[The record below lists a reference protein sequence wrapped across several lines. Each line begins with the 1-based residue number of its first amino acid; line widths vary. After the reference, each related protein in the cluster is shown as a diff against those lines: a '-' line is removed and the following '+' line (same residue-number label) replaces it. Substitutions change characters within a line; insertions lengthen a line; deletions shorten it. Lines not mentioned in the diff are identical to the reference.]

1 MTGID
6 TSRLPPD
13 VSDADSGL
21 LGANST
27 LTAGWTTSVAMPLV
41 RGLSHALS
49 NRVGALGVLLEIVLD
64 PDATPGE
71 RGTYEAQ
78 LLKEMAQLA
87 TINQQL
93 RLLIPDRTA
102 PEPLL
107 VPDLV
112 DTAVQLAALHRDRR
126 GGELRVTVSG
136 TAVPV
141 RVCRWAMIHAI
152 VALIDVV
159 SRQAG
164 TRALHVILGGSERE
178 VEILVAPAPD
188 ASGSDAASGES
199 ALRQQP
205 TMHTRTAPQDALES
219 RHTAEQLAACI
230 GGTVQAAGADAF
242 ALRLPSLAALR
253 EQRAAP

>member
-13 VSDADSGL
+13 VSDAVSGL

-27 LTAGWTTSVAMPLV
+27 LTAGWTTSIATPLV

-64 PDATPGE
+64 PDATPAE

-112 DTAVQLAALHRDRR
+112 DTAVQLATLHRDRR

-136 TAVPV
+136 TAAPV
-141 RVCRWAMIHAI
+141 RVCRWAMIHAL
-152 VALIDVV
+152 VALVDVV
-159 SRQAG
+159 SRKAG
-164 TRALHVILGGSERE
+164 TRALRVILGGSERE
-178 VEILVAPAPD
+178 VEILVAPEPD
-188 ASGSDAASGES
+188 ASGSDAASGKP

-205 TMHTRTAPQDALES
+205 AMPARTAPQDALES
-219 RHTAEQLAACI
+219 RRTAEQLVACI
-230 GGTVQAAGADAF
+230 GGTVQDVAPDAL

-253 EQRAAP
+253 EQRGAP

>member
-6 TSRLPPD
+6 TSRPFPD
-13 VSDADSGL
+13 VRDAGSGL
-21 LGANST
+21 LAADPAF
-27 LTAGWTTSVAMPLV
+27 TAGWTTSIATPLV

-64 PDATPGE
+64 PDAPPAE

-112 DTAVQLAALHRDRR
+112 DTAVQLATLHRDRR

-136 TAVPV
+136 SAVPV

-164 TRALHVILGGSERE
+164 TCALRVALGGSDQE
-178 VEILVAPAPD
+178 VEILVAPEAD
-188 ASGSDAASGES
+188 ASGSGAASGEP
-199 ALRQQP
+199 APPQP
-205 TMHTRTAPQDALES
+205 AMPARTARQDAVES
-219 RHTAEQLAACI
+219 RRTAEQLVACI
-230 GGTVQAAGADAF
+230 GGTVQDVEAAAL

-253 EQRAAP
+253 EQRAAR